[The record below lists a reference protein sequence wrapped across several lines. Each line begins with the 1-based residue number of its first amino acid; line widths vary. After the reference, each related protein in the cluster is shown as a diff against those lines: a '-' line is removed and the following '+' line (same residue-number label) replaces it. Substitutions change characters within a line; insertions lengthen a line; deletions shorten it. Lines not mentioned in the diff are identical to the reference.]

1 MLLITLSVVGH
12 PVGGGD
18 PGVGDGVL
26 PPPATVL
33 LARVAGVVAAGTMT
47 RVDVVGAVEVTGGA
61 GGVCTV
67 DEGGGGGG
75 YNTTTQDIHARSKMY
90 YGYPMNRRIN
100 VCIESTIRLDHSI
113 AK

>member
-1 MLLITLSVVGH
+1 MITLSVVGH

-26 PPPATVL
+26 TPPATVL

-47 RVDVVGAVEVTGGA
+47 RVDMFGAVEVTGGA
-61 GGVCTV
+61 GGACTV
-67 DEGGGGGG
+67 DEGGGGGGG
-75 YNTTTQDIHARSKMY
+75 YNTTTQDIHAGSKMY
-90 YGYPMNRRIN
+90 HGYPMNRRIN